1 MNYILADNQDLTRY
15 ALRSFLSMD
24 KANTIQIASDKDSLM
39 QLLTDCEQSII
50 LLDYTMFDYTDEEQL
65 FEVSKRFVQ
74 SQWIIICDELPSDSL
89 RKIVNSSHRFSIVYK
104 DCPMPEIIE
113 AINATKT
120 GRRYICQRAVDLF
133 LALQQEKVEAP
144 NLLTAT
150 EIEIVKSIAR
160 GLTTKDIARERISS
174 IHTINT
180 HRKNIFHKLGI
191 NTSYE
196 LIRYA
201 IRSGL
206 FDASEYYI

>member
-15 ALRSFLSMD
+15 ALRAFLSMD

-191 NTSYE
+191 NTSHE